1 MINYIN
7 YILLIILYLINVIY
21 FIKCYQG
28 DNYHFRCFKITLLN
42 DIKKRWYIFFLILF
56 IFIKFNIYINIV
68 LSIYLIFLIIFNLVK
83 NIKKIKLTNR
93 IKRYF
98 LIHCLI
104 IIAIL
109 FIFNNI
115 KTLIILN
122 TFYLLICFVCSL
134 ISNFVEWLNNRKY
147 IKNANKRI
155 KEYNPFIIGITGS
168 CGKTSIKHYLYEILK
183 NEYITYKTPKS
194 YNTVIG
200 NNITINKYLNSYNNY
215 FILEMGLAYKNDILK
230 ITKQFKPNI
239 SIITEILPSHLQ
251 TMKSI
256 DAIVYEKM
264 QIIKNM
270 KENGIIIANYDNE
283 LIKNNICKYN
293 VKNNKIIKIGL
304 NNTNDY
310 YCNKILVKIDGI
322 EFELNDSVNNEQY
335 YINSKLIGRHN
346 IYNLLIVYAVLK
358 ELNISKDK
366 IIPYLE
372 SLINFENRL
381 EIKYYNSLT
390 ILNDSYNANINGF
403 NNAMEVLSL
412 FEGEKYIITP
422 GIVETGV
429 ITKDVIFKMASQIIK
444 ICDFCYIIDNK
455 NTKFFIDFFDKN
467 NYTNYSIKK
476 DFISAFNE
484 VKNKKIT
491 LLIANDL
498 TDFYLRK

>member
-42 DIKKRWYIFFLILF
+42 DIKKRWYIFFKILF
-56 IFIKFNIYINIV
+56 IFIKFNIFINIV
-68 LSIYLIFLIIFNLVK
+68 LLIYLIFLIIFNLVK

-98 LIHCLI
+98 LIHCFV

-230 ITKQFKPNI
+230 ITKQFKPDI

-293 VKNNKIIKIGL
+293 IKNNKIIKIGL

-310 YCNKILVKIDGI
+310 YCNKILVKIDGV

-335 YINSKLIGRHN
+335 YIDSKLIGRHN

-358 ELNISKDK
+358 ELN
-366 IIPYLE
+366 
-372 SLINFENRL
+372 
-381 EIKYYNSLT
+381 
-390 ILNDSYNANINGF
+390 SYNANINGF

-422 GIVETGV
+422 GIVETGD

-467 NYTNYSIKK
+467 NYKNDSIKK
-476 DFISAFNE
+476 NFISAFNE